1 MSDVSV
7 SSYSAITTSGQTTFT
22 GLGNGTDFNQLI
34 AKLVA
39 VEQTRI
45 TKLQSWR
52 QSWTDK
58 QAAFDE
64 LSTALTELQTT
75 LESLDTLGEF
85 MAKTTTSSVSTVL
98 TATAGTGADN
108 GSHVIEV
115 EQLAAAKTMVTST
128 GYSSKT
134 SDINASNADVTFSYV
149 YKGVTYT
156 NSVGANCTLEDLAN
170 IINNDAN
177 NAGVKASI
185 VNDGSLYYLNLSGT
199 DTGADASLVISSN
212 STLVGFSSADFDT
225 ITSNCDALLKLD
237 GWPSGSSS
245 YISRSSNKISDLVDG
260 LTLNLSSTG
269 TTTITTTTDTDTI
282 KSNIQTF
289 VEEMNT
295 VRTLLQELTQ
305 VDTSS
310 NTASILTGNYG
321 VQLIQSRLATV
332 VATIGVGFDYNDD
345 TYSVLSQLGI
355 TTDAEEG
362 SNTEGLL
369 VIDDDTL
376 DAILA
381 SNADAVAKLFAAN
394 YAGST
399 SSSEISISSYIS
411 GTTECGTYEVSYTT
425 DASGKIT
432 SATINGHAALFN
444 SNSSLITGQHGYDEA
459 GLVINCIDV
468 TAGTHT
474 ATASLRQGKMGELAD
489 VVDELTDPMNGPL
502 VILDENYDDIVA
514 MIDDKIA
521 FEQTR
526 ISNYATRLRTKFAKV
541 DALLGTYSDQ
551 EDALSSYIDQLSSD

>member
-1 MSDVSV
+1 MSDISV
-7 SSYSAITTSGQTTFT
+7 SSYSAITKSGQTTFT

-45 TKLQSWR
+45 TKLQTWR
-52 QSWTDK
+52 QSWTKK
-58 QAAFDE
+58 QTAFDE

-85 MAKTTTSSVSTVL
+85 MAKTITSSDSTVL

-115 EQLAAAKTMVTST
+115 KQLAAAKTMVTST

-134 SDINASNADVTFSYV
+134 SDINVSNADVTFSYV

-156 NSVGANCTLEDLAN
+156 NTIGANCTLDDLVN

-177 NAGVKASI
+177 NAGVKASV
-185 VNDGSLYYLNLSGT
+185 VNDGSLYYLKLAGT
-199 DTGADASLVISSN
+199 DTGADASLIIASN
-212 STLVGFSSADFDT
+212 SALTGFSNADFGVV
-225 ITSNCDALLKLD
+225 TSNCDALLKLD
-237 GWPSGSSS
+237 GWPSS
-245 YISRSSNKISDLVDG
+245 YYLTRSSNKVTDLVDG
-260 LTLNLSSTG
+260 VTLNLASTG
-269 TTTITTTTDTDTI
+269 STTLTTTTDTDTI

-289 VEEMNT
+289 VKEMNT
-295 VRTLLQELTQ
+295 VRTLLQELTK

-310 NTASILTGNYG
+310 NTASVLTGNYG

-362 SNTEGLL
+362 SSTEGLL

-376 DAILA
+376 DSILA

-399 SSSEISISSYIS
+399 SSSELAISSYIS
-411 GTTECGTYEVSYTT
+411 GTTECGTYQVSYTT

-432 SATINGHAALFN
+432 AATINGHPALFHSN
-444 SNSSLITGQHGYDEA
+444 SNIITGQHGYDEA
-459 GLVINCIDV
+459 GLSINCIDV

-474 ATASLRQGKMGELAD
+474 GTVNLRKGKSGELVD
-489 VVDELTDPMNGPL
+489 VLDELIDPMNGPL
-502 VILDENYDDIVA
+502 VILDKNYDDIVS
-514 MIDDKIA
+514 MIDDKIS
-521 FEQTR
+521 FEKTR
-526 ISNYATRLRTKFAKV
+526 ISNYSKRLRTKFAKV
-541 DALLGTYSDQ
+541 DALLGTYNNQ
-551 EDALSSYIDQLSSD
+551 QTALSSYIDKLNSD

>member
-52 QSWTDK
+52 QSWTEK

-75 LESLDTLGEF
+75 LEGLDTLGEF
-85 MAKTTTSSVSTVL
+85 MAKTTSSSVSTVL

-115 EQLAAAKTMVTST
+115 KQLAAAKSMVTDT

-156 NSVGANCTLEDLAN
+156 NSIGANCTLENLVD

-177 NAGVKASI
+177 NSEVKASI
-185 VNDGSLYYLNLSGT
+185 VNDGSLYYLKLSGT
-199 DTGADASLVISSN
+199 DTGADASLVIASN
-212 STLVGFSSADFDT
+212 STLSGFSSSDFET
-225 ITSNCDALLKLD
+225 VTSNCDALLKLD
-237 GWPSGSSS
+237 GWPSSS
-245 YISRSSNKISDLVDG
+245 YLTRSSNKITDLVDG
-260 LTLNLSSTG
+260 VTLNLSSTG

-289 VEEMNT
+289 VTEMNT
-295 VRTLLQELTQ
+295 VRTLLQELTN

-321 VQLIQSRLATV
+321 VQLIQSRLETA
-332 VATIGVGFDYNDD
+332 VATIGVGFDYNKD

-362 SNTEGLL
+362 SSTEGLL

-376 DAILA
+376 DAILT
-381 SNADAVAKLFAAN
+381 SNADAVAKLFAAS
-394 YAGST
+394 YAGSS
-399 SSSEISISSYIS
+399 SSSELSISSYIS

-425 DASGKIT
+425 DSSGKIT
-432 SATINGHAALFN
+432 AATINGHEAIFH

-474 ATASLRQGKMGELAD
+474 GTISLRQGKMGELSGI
-489 VVDELTDPMNGPL
+489 VDDLLDPTNGPL

-551 EDALSSYIDQLSSD
+551 EDALSSYIDQLNSD

>member
-1 MSDVSV
+1 M
-7 SSYSAITTSGQTTFT
+7 
-22 GLGNGTDFNQLI
+22 
-34 AKLVA
+34 
-39 VEQTRI
+39 
-45 TKLQSWR
+45 
-52 QSWTDK
+52 
-58 QAAFDE
+58 
-64 LSTALTELQTT
+64 
-75 LESLDTLGEF
+75 
-85 MAKTTTSSVSTVL
+85 
-98 TATAGTGADN
+98 
-108 GSHVIEV
+108 
-115 EQLAAAKTMVTST
+115 
-128 GYSSKT
+128 
-134 SDINASNADVTFSYV
+134 
-149 YKGVTYT
+149 
-156 NSVGANCTLEDLAN
+156 
-170 IINNDAN
+170 
-177 NAGVKASI
+177 
-185 VNDGSLYYLNLSGT
+185 
-199 DTGADASLVISSN
+199 
-212 STLVGFSSADFDT
+212 
-225 ITSNCDALLKLD
+225 
-237 GWPSGSSS
+237 
-245 YISRSSNKISDLVDG
+245 VDG

-362 SNTEGLL
+362 SSTEGLL

-381 SNADAVAKLFAAN
+381 SNADAAAKLFAAN

-432 SATINGHAALFN
+432 SATINGHAALFS

-474 ATASLRQGKMGELAD
+474 ASASLRKGKMGELAD

>member
-1 MSDVSV
+1 MSDISV
-7 SSYSAITTSGQTTFT
+7 SSYSAITKSGQTTFT

-39 VEQTRI
+39 VEQTRV

-52 QSWTDK
+52 QSWTKK
-58 QAAFDE
+58 QTAFDE
-64 LSTALTELQTT
+64 LSTALTELQST
-75 LESLDTLGEF
+75 LQGLDTLGEF
-85 MAKTTTSSVSTVL
+85 MAKTTTSSDYTVL

-115 EQLAAAKTMVTST
+115 KQLAAAKSMVTST

-156 NSVGANCTLEDLAN
+156 NNIGANCTLADLVN

-177 NAGVKASI
+177 NAGVKAS
-185 VNDGSLYYLNLSGT
+185 VVDDGSLYYLKLSGT
-199 DTGADASLVISSN
+199 DTGADASLVIASN
-212 STLVGFSSADFDT
+212 SGLAGFSNSDFDT
-225 ITSNCDALLKLD
+225 VTSNCDALLKLD
-237 GWPSGSSS
+237 GWPSS
-245 YISRSSNKISDLVDG
+245 YYLTRSSNKITDLVDG
-260 LTLNLSSTG
+260 VTINLASTG
-269 TTTITTTTDTDTI
+269 STTITTTTDTDTI

-289 VEEMNT
+289 VKEMNT
-295 VRTLLQELTQ
+295 VRKLLQELTQ
-305 VDTSS
+305 VDSSS

-332 VATIGVGFDYNDD
+332 VATSGVGFNYNED

-355 TTDAEEG
+355 TTDAQEG
-362 SNTEGLL
+362 SSTEGLL

-376 DAILA
+376 DGILA
-381 SNADAVAKLFAAN
+381 SNADAVSKLFSAN

-399 SSSEISISSYIS
+399 SSSELAISSYIS

-432 SATINGHAALFN
+432 AATINGHPALFHSN
-444 SNSSLITGQHGYDEA
+444 SNIITGQHGYDEA
-459 GLVINCIDV
+459 GLAINCIDV

-474 ATASLRQGKMGELAD
+474 GTVNLRKGKAGELVD
-489 VVDELTDPMNGPL
+489 VLDELIDPLNGPL
-502 VILDENYDDIVA
+502 VILDKNYDDIVS

-521 FEQTR
+521 FEKTR
-526 ISNYATRLRTKFAKV
+526 ISNYSKRLRTKFAKV
-541 DALLGTYSDQ
+541 DALLGTYSNQ
-551 EDALSSYIDQLSSD
+551 QTALSSYIDKLNSD

>member
-7 SSYSAITTSGQTTFT
+7 SSYSTVTKSGQTNFT

-34 AKLVA
+34 SKLVA

-52 QSWTDK
+52 QSWTGK
-58 QAAFDE
+58 QAAFDK

-75 LESLDTLGEF
+75 LEGLDTLGEF
-85 MAKTTTSSVSTVL
+85 MAKTTTSSDYTVL

-108 GSHVIEV
+108 GTHVIEV
-115 EQLAAAKTMVTST
+115 QQLAAAKTMVTDT

-134 SDINASNADVTFSYV
+134 SDINTSNADVTFSYV
-149 YKGVTYT
+149 YKGVTYA
-156 NSVGANCTLEDLAN
+156 NSVGANCTLEDLVN

-185 VNDGSLYYLNLSGT
+185 VNDGSLYYLKLSGT
-199 DTGADASLVISSN
+199 DTGANASLVIASN
-212 STLVGFSSADFDT
+212 STLGGFSSSDFET
-225 ITSNCDALLKLD
+225 VTANCDALLKLD
-237 GWPSGSSS
+237 GWPSSS
-245 YISRSSNKISDLVDG
+245 YLTRSSNKITDLVDG
-260 LTLNLSSTG
+260 VTLNLNSTG
-269 TTTITTTTDTDTI
+269 TTTLTTTTDTDTI

-289 VEEMNT
+289 VKEMNT
-295 VRTLLQELTQ
+295 VRTLLQELTN

-321 VQLIQSRLATV
+321 VQLIQSRLETI
-332 VATIGVGFDYNDD
+332 VASTGIGFDSSKD

-355 TTDAEEG
+355 TTDASEG
-362 SNTEGLL
+362 SSSEGLL
-369 VIDDDTL
+369 IIDDETL

-381 SNADAVAKLFAAN
+381 SNADAVAKLFSAN
-394 YAGST
+394 YAGSS
-399 SSSEISISSYIS
+399 SSSELSIASYIS

-432 SATINGHAALFN
+432 AATINGHPALFHSN
-444 SNSSLITGQHGYDEA
+444 SNIITGQHGYDEA
-459 GLVINCIDV
+459 GLAINCIDV

-502 VILDENYDDIVA
+502 VILDQNYDDIVS

-521 FEQTR
+521 FEKTR
-526 ISNYATRLRTKFAKV
+526 ISNYAKRLRTRFAKV
-541 DALLGTYSDQ
+541 DSLLSTYSNQ
-551 EDALSSYIDQLSSD
+551 QTALTSYIDKLNSD